1 MKDLVIKNEERC
13 AEQTLHR
20 NDIEQKVYSVSVKT
34 LLENDRNKN
43 RNILVVC
50 PAIVRGKVSFFN
62 LCVKSTMYEN
72 KSENKL
78 KSAKSFRNN
87 HRQFSAVKS

>member
-1 MKDLVIKNEERC
+1 MRC

-20 NDIEQKVYSVSVKT
+20 NNIERKVHSVSVKT
-34 LLENDRNKN
+34 LLENDSNKN

-50 PAIVRGKVSFFN
+50 PAIVRRKVSFFN
-62 LCVKSTMYEN
+62 LGVKSTMYEN

-78 KSAKSFRNN
+78 KSAKRFRNN